1 MLDMDRVF
9 DVIMFR
15 KYDKIV
21 TYKKSVNLKEFRDD
35 INLSPEWIQKIL
47 K

>member
-1 MLDMDRVF
+1 MDRVF

-21 TYKKSVNLKEFRDD
+21 IYKKSVNLKELRDD
-35 INLSPEWIQKIL
+35 INLSPEWNQRIL
-47 K
+47 R